1 MDKVRISVEN
11 DKIIAR
17 YYNDKSSNSF
27 SNIYFGNDAKRFIA
41 DSFKDSDIDIK
52 LKGKNMIVYSDSR
65 MTEFVNYSEVFNSDG
80 LNIDIDG
87 YLARRAGKAKG
98 FKRKSKIGKVTGGLA
113 FLMAILILLK
123 TPGVNLFKNNNDKSD
138 TKEKSLFDTIFDG
151 SLKDD
156 VESFLNDNHL
166 TSKPLESSN
175 DSSSVAG
182 TNDGTYENSD
192 DTLADFIA
200 DQENDSNDELTN
212 AEELENLL
220 NENDKMGGLY
230 IDKEYTLD
238 FKDRTDY
245 DKANHTKEYYYDV
258 IKKYAMMYGVSS
270 DLLLGIAIQNSDPG
284 TNIVNNRGGVGL
296 MQIHSEN
303 LNNTTIQAYNYQL
316 GKKDYLFIDEDKIKD
331 YNTNIKIG
339 CMLFQN
345 CLEYMDYNIIAAL
358 CAYNWGYDNTNKV
371 INDYAKSIGSTRED
385 VLKSSDIKWIDLY
398 EKDKQND
405 IAFPRMVLSYLDVSK
420 SFNNMMLASDGRT
433 QIVRTTVHN
442 SLVKVMK

>member
-87 YLARRAGKAKG
+87 YLARRAGKVKG
-98 FKRKSKIGKVTGGLA
+98 FKRKSKVGKVTGGLA

-151 SLKDD
+151 NLKDD
-156 VESFLNDNHL
+156 IEKFLNDKNL
-166 TSKPLESSN
+166 TSKPIEPN
-175 DSSSVAG
+175 SSVN
-182 TNDGTYENSD
+182 TENTSVPSLDELNDGDRETVSD
-192 DTLADFIA
+192 
-200 DQENDSNDELTN
+200 ERTN
-212 AEELENLL
+212 AEELEDLL
-220 NENDKMGGLY
+220 NENDKKGSLY
-230 IDKEYTLD
+230 IDKEYTLN
-238 FKDRTDY
+238 FKDRTDLE
-245 DKANHTKEYYYDV
+245 KGNHAELYYYDT
-258 IKKYAMMYGVSS
+258 INKYAKMYGVSPQ
-270 DLLLGIAIQNSDPG
+270 LMLGIAIQNSSPG
-284 TNIVNNRGGVGL
+284 TNLANNRGGEGL
-296 MQIHSEN
+296 MQIHYDD
-303 LNNTTIQAYNYQL
+303 LKNTYVYAYNYQL
-316 GKKDYLFIDEDKIKD
+316 GTRDKLLVDDDKTKE
-331 YNTNIKIG
+331 YVNNVKIG

-358 CAYNWGYDNTNKV
+358 CAYNWGYADTDKV
-371 INDYAKSIGSTRED
+371 LNEYAASVGLTREK
-385 VLKSSDIKWIDLY
+385 VLDGTSTKWVDLY
-398 EKDKQND
+398 EGNRGND
-405 IAFPRMVLSYLDVSK
+405 MAFPRMVLSYLDLSK
-420 SFNNMMLASDGRT
+420 PFNNVRLAQNGET
-433 QIVRTTVHN
+433 EIVRTTVHN

>member
-17 YYNDKSSNSF
+17 YYNDKSANSF

-87 YLARRAGKAKG
+87 YLARRAGTVKG
-98 FKRKSKIGKVTGGLA
+98 FKRKSKVGKVTGGLA

-138 TKEKSLFDTIFDG
+138 TKEKSLFDTVFDG
-151 SLKDD
+151 NLKDD
-156 VESFLNDNHL
+156 IENFLNDRNL
-166 TSKPLESSN
+166 TSKPIEPNSN
-175 DSSSVAG
+175 VNTGDTSSSSLDEL
-182 TNDGTYENSD
+182 NDGDREYVSD
-192 DTLADFIA
+192 
-200 DQENDSNDELTN
+200 ERTN
-212 AEELENLL
+212 AEELEDLL

>member
-17 YYNDKSSNSF
+17 YYNDKSANSF

-41 DSFKDSDIDIK
+41 DSFKNSDIDIK

-123 TPGVNLFKNNNDKSD
+123 TPGVNSFKNNSDKSD
-138 TKEKSLFDTIFDG
+138 TNEKSLFDTIFDG

-166 TSKPLESSN
+166 TSKPLESEPNVDGDTNVELPLEDLN
-175 DSSSVAG
+175 D
-182 TNDGTYENSD
+182 D
-192 DTLADFIA
+192 DKESLGD
-200 DQENDSNDELTN
+200 DLTN

-220 NENDKMGGLY
+220 KETVY
-230 IDKEYTLD
+230 VDKEYTLD
-238 FKDRTDY
+238 FKDRTDLE
-245 DKANHTKEYYYDV
+245 KGNHAELYYYNT
-258 IKKYAMMYGVSS
+258 INKYAKMFGVSS
-270 DLLLGIAIQNSDPG
+270 QLMLGIAIQNSSPG
-284 TNIVNNRGGVGL
+284 TNLANNRGGEGL
-296 MQIHSEN
+296 MQIHYDD
-303 LNNTTIQAYNYQL
+303 LKNTYVYAYNYQL
-316 GKKDYLFIDEDKIKD
+316 GTRDKLLVDDDKAKE
-331 YNTNIKIG
+331 YENNVKIG

-345 CLEYMDYNIIAAL
+345 CLEYMNYNVIAAL
-358 CAYNWGYDNTNKV
+358 CAYNWGYADTDKV
-371 INDYAKSIGSTRED
+371 LNEYAASVGLTREK
-385 VLKSSDIKWIDLY
+385 VLDGTSTKWVDLY
-398 EKDKQND
+398 EGNRGND
-405 IAFPRMVLSYLDVSK
+405 MAFPRMVLSYLDLSK
-420 SFNNMMLASDGRT
+420 PFNNVRLAQNGET
-433 QIVRTTVHN
+433 EIVRTTVHN

>member
-17 YYNDKSSNSF
+17 YYNDKRANSF

-87 YLARRAGKAKG
+87 YLARRAGTVKG

-123 TPGVNLFKNNNDKSD
+123 TPGVNSFKNNSDKLD
-138 TKEKSLFDTIFDG
+138 TNEKSLFDTIFDG

-166 TSKPLESSN
+166 TSKPLESEPNVDGDTNVELPLEDLN
-175 DSSSVAG
+175 D
-182 TNDGTYENSD
+182 D
-192 DTLADFIA
+192 DKESLG
-200 DQENDSNDELTN
+200 DELTN

-220 NENDKMGGLY
+220 KETVY
-230 IDKEYTLD
+230 VDKEYTLD
-238 FKDRTDY
+238 FKDRTDLE
-245 DKANHTKEYYYDV
+245 KGNHAELYYYNT
-258 IKKYAMMYGVSS
+258 INKYAKMFGVSS
-270 DLLLGIAIQNSDPG
+270 QLMLGIAIQNSSPG
-284 TNIVNNRGGVGL
+284 TNLANNRGGEGL
-296 MQIHSEN
+296 MQIHYDD
-303 LNNTTIQAYNYQL
+303 LKNTYVYAYNYQL
-316 GKKDYLFIDEDKIKD
+316 GTRDKLLVDDDKAKE
-331 YNTNIKIG
+331 YENNVKIG

-345 CLEYMDYNIIAAL
+345 CLEYMNYNVIAAL
-358 CAYNWGYDNTNKV
+358 CAYNWGYADTDKV
-371 INDYAKSIGSTRED
+371 LNEYAASVGLTREK
-385 VLKSSDIKWIDLY
+385 VLDGTSTKWVDLY
-398 EKDKQND
+398 EGNRGND
-405 IAFPRMVLSYLDVSK
+405 MAFPRMVLSYLDLSK
-420 SFNNMMLASDGRT
+420 PFNNVRLAQNGET
-433 QIVRTTVHN
+433 EIVRTTVHN

>member
-17 YYNDKSSNSF
+17 YYNDKSANSF

-41 DSFKDSDIDIK
+41 DSFKNSDINIK

-123 TPGVNLFKNNNDKSD
+123 TTGVNLFKNNNDKSD

-156 VESFLNDNHL
+156 VESFLNDRNL
-166 TSKPLESSN
+166 TSKPIEPNSN
-175 DSSSVAG
+175 VNTGDTSSSSLDEL
-182 TNDGTYENSD
+182 NDGDREYVSD
-192 DTLADFIA
+192 
-200 DQENDSNDELTN
+200 ERTN
-212 AEELENLL
+212 AEELEDLL
-220 NENDKMGGLY
+220 NENDKKGSLY

-238 FKDRTDY
+238 FKDRTDLE
-245 DKANHTKEYYYDV
+245 KGNHAELYYYNT
-258 IKKYAMMYGVSS
+258 INKYAKMFGVSS
-270 DLLLGIAIQNSDPG
+270 QLMLGIAIQNSSPG
-284 TNIVNNRGGVGL
+284 TNLANNRGGEGL
-296 MQIHSEN
+296 MQIHYDD
-303 LNNTTIQAYNYQL
+303 LKNTYVYAYNYQL
-316 GKKDYLFIDEDKIKD
+316 GTRDKLLVDDDKAKE
-331 YNTNIKIG
+331 YENNVKIG

-345 CLEYMDYNIIAAL
+345 CLEYMNYNVIAAL
-358 CAYNWGYDNTNKV
+358 CAYNWGYADTDKV
-371 INDYAKSIGSTRED
+371 LNEYAASVGLTREK
-385 VLKSSDIKWIDLY
+385 VLDGTSTKWVDLY
-398 EKDKQND
+398 EGNRGND
-405 IAFPRMVLSYLDVSK
+405 MAFPRMVLSYLDLSK
-420 SFNNMMLASDGRT
+420 PFNNVRLAQNGET
-433 QIVRTTVHN
+433 EIVRTTVHN

>member
-17 YYNDKSSNSF
+17 YYNDKSANSF

-41 DSFKDSDIDIK
+41 DSFKNSDIDIK

-123 TPGVNLFKNNNDKSD
+123 TPGVNSFKNNSDKSD
-138 TKEKSLFDTIFDG
+138 TNEKSLFDTIFDG

-166 TSKPLESSN
+166 TSKPLESEPNVDGDTNVELPLEDLN
-175 DSSSVAG
+175 D
-182 TNDGTYENSD
+182 D
-192 DTLADFIA
+192 DKESLG
-200 DQENDSNDELTN
+200 DELTN

-220 NENDKMGGLY
+220 KETVY
-230 IDKEYTLD
+230 VDKEYTLD
-238 FKDRTDY
+238 FKDRTDLE
-245 DKANHTKEYYYDV
+245 KGNHAELYYYNT
-258 IKKYAMMYGVSS
+258 INKYAKMYGVSS
-270 DLLLGIAIQNSDPG
+270 QLMLGIAIQNSSPG
-284 TNIVNNRGGVGL
+284 TNLANNRGGEGL
-296 MQIHSEN
+296 MQIHYDD
-303 LNNTTIQAYNYQL
+303 LKNTYVYAYNYQL
-316 GKKDYLFIDEDKIKD
+316 GTRDKLLVDDDKTKE
-331 YNTNIKIG
+331 YENNVKIG

-345 CLEYMDYNIIAAL
+345 CLEYMNYNVIAAL
-358 CAYNWGYDNTNKV
+358 CAYNWGYADTDKV
-371 INDYAKSIGSTRED
+371 LNEYAASVGLTREK
-385 VLKSSDIKWIDLY
+385 VLDGTSTKWVDLY
-398 EKDKQND
+398 EGNRGND
-405 IAFPRMVLSYLDVSK
+405 MAFPRMVLSYLDLSK
-420 SFNNMMLASDGRT
+420 PFNNVRLAQNGET
-433 QIVRTTVHN
+433 EIVRTTVHN

>member
-17 YYNDKSSNSF
+17 YYNDKSANSF

-123 TPGVNLFKNNNDKSD
+123 TTGVNLFKNNNDKSD

-156 VESFLNDNHL
+156 VESFLNDRNL
-166 TSKPLESSN
+166 TSKPIEPNSN
-175 DSSSVAG
+175 VNTGDTSSSSLDEL
-182 TNDGTYENSD
+182 NDGDREYVSD
-192 DTLADFIA
+192 
-200 DQENDSNDELTN
+200 ERTN
-212 AEELENLL
+212 AEELEDLL
-220 NENDKMGGLY
+220 NENDKKGSLY

-238 FKDRTDY
+238 FKDRTDLE
-245 DKANHTKEYYYDV
+245 KGNHAELYYYNT
-258 IKKYAMMYGVSS
+258 INKYAKMFGVSS
-270 DLLLGIAIQNSDPG
+270 QLMLGIAIQNSSPG
-284 TNIVNNRGGVGL
+284 TNLANNRGGEGL
-296 MQIHSEN
+296 MQIHYDD
-303 LNNTTIQAYNYQL
+303 LKNTYVYAYNYQL
-316 GKKDYLFIDEDKIKD
+316 GTRDKLLVDDDKAKE
-331 YNTNIKIG
+331 YENNVKIG

-345 CLEYMDYNIIAAL
+345 CLEYMNYNVIAAL
-358 CAYNWGYDNTNKV
+358 CAYNWGYADTDKV
-371 INDYAKSIGSTRED
+371 LNEYAASVGLTREK
-385 VLKSSDIKWIDLY
+385 VLDGTSTKWVDLY
-398 EKDKQND
+398 EGNRGND
-405 IAFPRMVLSYLDVSK
+405 MAFPRMVLSYLDLSK
-420 SFNNMMLASDGRT
+420 PFNNVRLAQNGET
-433 QIVRTTVHN
+433 EIVRTTVHN

>member
-17 YYNDKSSNSF
+17 YYNDKSANSF

-41 DSFKDSDIDIK
+41 DSFKNSDIDIK

-138 TKEKSLFDTIFDG
+138 TKEKSLFDTVFDG
-151 SLKDD
+151 NLKDD
-156 VESFLNDNHL
+156 IENFLNDRNL
-166 TSKPLESSN
+166 TSKPIEPNSN
-175 DSSSVAG
+175 VNTGDTSSSSLDEL
-182 TNDGTYENSD
+182 NDGDREYVSD
-192 DTLADFIA
+192 
-200 DQENDSNDELTN
+200 ERTN
-212 AEELENLL
+212 AEELEDLL
-220 NENDKMGGLY
+220 NENDKKGSLY
-230 IDKEYTLD
+230 IDNEYTLD
-238 FKDRTDY
+238 FKDRTDLE
-245 DKANHTKEYYYDV
+245 KGNHAELYYYNT
-258 IKKYAMMYGVSS
+258 INKYAKIYGVSP
-270 DLLLGIAIQNSDPG
+270 DLVLGIAIQNSDPG
-284 TNIVNNRGGVGL
+284 TNVVNNRGGEGL
-296 MQIHSEN
+296 MQIHYDEIK
-303 LNNTTIQAYNYQL
+303 NTNIYAYNYQMGVIEKFYVDSEN
-316 GKKDYLFIDEDKIKD
+316 GKIFE
-331 YNTNIKIG
+331 NNVKIG

-345 CLEYMDYNIIAAL
+345 CLEHMDYNIIAAL
-358 CAYNWGYDNTNKV
+358 CAYNWGYDDTDKV
-371 INDYAKSIGSTRED
+371 LNDYAKSIGSTRAD
-385 VLKSSDIKWIDLY
+385 VLSSSDTKWIDLY

-420 SFNNMMLASDGRT
+420 PFNNMKLASDGST

>member
-17 YYNDKSSNSF
+17 YYNDKSANSF

-138 TKEKSLFDTIFDG
+138 TKEKSLFDTVFDG
-151 SLKDD
+151 NLKDD
-156 VESFLNDNHL
+156 IENFLNDRNL
-166 TSKPLESSN
+166 TSKPIEPNSN
-175 DSSSVAG
+175 VNTGDTSSSSLDEL
-182 TNDGTYENSD
+182 NDGDREYVSD
-192 DTLADFIA
+192 
-200 DQENDSNDELTN
+200 ERTN
-212 AEELENLL
+212 AEELEDLL
-220 NENDKMGGLY
+220 NENDKKVSLY
-230 IDKEYTLD
+230 IDNEYTLD
-238 FKDRTDY
+238 FKDRTDLE
-245 DKANHTKEYYYDV
+245 KGNHAELYYYNT
-258 IKKYAMMYGVSS
+258 INKYAKIYGVSP
-270 DLLLGIAIQNSDPG
+270 DLVLGIAIQNSSPG
-284 TNIVNNRGGVGL
+284 TNLANNRGGEGL
-296 MQIHSEN
+296 MQIHYDD
-303 LNNTTIQAYNYQL
+303 LKNTYVYAYNYQL
-316 GKKDYLFIDEDKIKD
+316 GTRDKLLVDDDKTKE
-331 YNTNIKIG
+331 YENNVKIG

-345 CLEYMDYNIIAAL
+345 CLEYMNYNVIAAL
-358 CAYNWGYDNTNKV
+358 CAYNWGYADTDKV
-371 INDYAKSIGSTRED
+371 LNEYAASVGLTREK
-385 VLKSSDIKWIDLY
+385 VLDGTSTKWVDLY
-398 EKDKQND
+398 EGNRGND
-405 IAFPRMVLSYLDVSK
+405 MAFPRMVLSYLDLSK
-420 SFNNMMLASDGRT
+420 PFNNVRLAQNGET
-433 QIVRTTVHN
+433 EIVRTTVHN

>member
-17 YYNDKSSNSF
+17 YYNDKRANSF

-41 DSFKDSDIDIK
+41 DSFKDSNIDIK

-98 FKRKSKIGKVTGGLA
+98 FKRKSKVGKVTGGLA

-151 SLKDD
+151 NLKDD
-156 VESFLNDNHL
+156 IENFLNDKNL
-166 TSKPLESSN
+166 TSKPIESN
-175 DSSSVAG
+175 SSVN
-182 TNDGTYENSD
+182 TENTSVPSLDELNDGDRETVSD
-192 DTLADFIA
+192 
-200 DQENDSNDELTN
+200 ERTN

-331 YNTNIKIG
+331 YKTNIKIG

-345 CLEYMDYNIIAAL
+345 CLEYMDYNVIAAL
-358 CAYNWGYDNTNKV
+358 CAYNWGYDNTNTV
-371 INDYAKSIGSTRED
+371 INNYAKSIGSTRED

-420 SFNNMMLASDGRT
+420 PFNNMKLASDGRT

>member
-17 YYNDKSSNSF
+17 YYNDKSANSF

-138 TKEKSLFDTIFDG
+138 TKEKSLFDTVFDG
-151 SLKDD
+151 NLKDD
-156 VESFLNDNHL
+156 IENFLNDRNL
-166 TSKPLESSN
+166 TSKPIEPNSN
-175 DSSSVAG
+175 VNTGDTSSSSLDEL
-182 TNDGTYENSD
+182 NDGDREYVSD
-192 DTLADFIA
+192 
-200 DQENDSNDELTN
+200 ERTN
-212 AEELENLL
+212 AEELEDLL
-220 NENDKMGGLY
+220 NENDKKGSLY
-230 IDKEYTLD
+230 IDNEYTLD
-238 FKDRTDY
+238 FKDRTDLE
-245 DKANHTKEYYYDV
+245 KGNHAELYYYNT
-258 IKKYAMMYGVSS
+258 INKYAKIYGVSP
-270 DLLLGIAIQNSDPG
+270 DLVLGIAIQNSDPG
-284 TNIVNNRGGVGL
+284 TNVVNNRGGEGL
-296 MQIHSEN
+296 MQIHYDEIK
-303 LNNTTIQAYNYQL
+303 NTNIYAYNYQMGVIEKFYVDSEN
-316 GKKDYLFIDEDKIKD
+316 GKIFE
-331 YNTNIKIG
+331 NNVKIG

-345 CLEYMDYNIIAAL
+345 CLEHMDYNIIAAL
-358 CAYNWGYDNTNKV
+358 CAYNWGYDDTDKV
-371 INDYAKSIGSTRED
+371 LNDYAKSIGSTRAD
-385 VLKSSDIKWIDLY
+385 VLSSSDTKWIDLY

-420 SFNNMMLASDGRT
+420 PFNNMKLASDGST

>member
-17 YYNDKSSNSF
+17 YYNDKRANSF

-98 FKRKSKIGKVTGGLA
+98 FKRKSKVGKVTGGLA

-123 TPGVNLFKNNNDKSD
+123 TPGVNLFKNTNDKSD

-151 SLKDD
+151 NLKDD
-156 VESFLNDNHL
+156 IENFLNDKNL
-166 TSKPLESSN
+166 TSKPIEPN
-175 DSSSVAG
+175 SSVN
-182 TNDGTYENSD
+182 TENTSVPSLDELNDGDRETVSD
-192 DTLADFIA
+192 
-200 DQENDSNDELTN
+200 ERTN

-220 NENDKMGGLY
+220 NENDKKGSLY

-238 FKDRTDY
+238 FKDRTDLE
-245 DKANHTKEYYYDV
+245 KGNHTKEYYYNV
-258 IKKYAMMYGVSS
+258 IKKYAMMYGVSP
-270 DLLLGIAIQNSDPG
+270 DLVLGIAIQNSDPG
-284 TNIVNNRGGVGL
+284 TNVVNNRGGVGL
-296 MQIHSEN
+296 MQIHSED
-303 LNNTTIQAYNYQL
+303 LNNTTIKAYNYQL
-316 GKKDYLFIDEDKIKD
+316 GINEYFPVDEDKIKD
-331 YNTNIKIG
+331 YKTNIKIG
-339 CMLFQN
+339 CMVFQN

-358 CAYNWGYDNTNKV
+358 CAYNWGYADTDKV
-371 INDYAKSIGSTRED
+371 LNEYAASVGLTREK
-385 VLKSSDIKWIDLY
+385 VLDGTSTKWVDLY
-398 EKDKQND
+398 EGNRGND
-405 IAFPRMVLSYLDVSK
+405 MAFPRMVLSYLDLSK
-420 SFNNMMLASDGRT
+420 PFNNVRLAQNGET
-433 QIVRTTVHN
+433 EIVRTTVHN

>member
-11 DKIIAR
+11 DKIITR
-17 YYNDKSSNSF
+17 YYNDKRANSF

-98 FKRKSKIGKVTGGLA
+98 FKRKSKVGKVTGGLA

-151 SLKDD
+151 NLKDD
-156 VESFLNDNHL
+156 IENFLNDKNL
-166 TSKPLESSN
+166 TSKPIESN
-175 DSSSVAG
+175 SSVN
-182 TNDGTYENSD
+182 TENTSVPSLDELNDGDRETVSD
-192 DTLADFIA
+192 
-200 DQENDSNDELTN
+200 ERTN

-331 YNTNIKIG
+331 YKTNIKIG

-345 CLEYMDYNIIAAL
+345 CLEYMDYNVIAAL
-358 CAYNWGYDNTNKV
+358 CAYNWGYDNTNTV

-442 SLVKVMK
+442 SLVKGMK

>member
-17 YYNDKSSNSF
+17 YYNDKRANSF

-41 DSFKDSDIDIK
+41 DSFKDSNIDIK

-98 FKRKSKIGKVTGGLA
+98 FKRKSKVGKVTGGLA

-123 TPGVNLFKNNNDKSD
+123 TPGVNLFKNTNDKSD

-151 SLKDD
+151 NLKDD
-156 VESFLNDNHL
+156 IENFLNDKNL
-166 TSKPLESSN
+166 TSKPLEPN
-175 DSSSVAG
+175 SSVN
-182 TNDGTYENSD
+182 TENTSVPSLDELNDGDRETVSD
-192 DTLADFIA
+192 
-200 DQENDSNDELTN
+200 ERTN

-331 YNTNIKIG
+331 YKTNIKIG

-345 CLEYMDYNIIAAL
+345 CLEYMDYNVIAAL
-358 CAYNWGYDNTNKV
+358 CAYNWGYDNTNTV

-442 SLVKVMK
+442 SLVKGMK

>member
-123 TPGVNLFKNNNDKSD
+123 TTGFTTRLTNNNSSD

-156 VESFLNDNHL
+156 VESFLNDRNL
-166 TSKPLESSN
+166 TSKPIEPNSN
-175 DSSSVAG
+175 VNTGDTSSSSLDEL
-182 TNDGTYENSD
+182 NDGDREYVSD
-192 DTLADFIA
+192 
-200 DQENDSNDELTN
+200 ERTN
-212 AEELENLL
+212 AEELEDLL
-220 NENDKMGGLY
+220 NENDKKGSLY

-238 FKDRTDY
+238 FKDRTDLE
-245 DKANHTKEYYYDV
+245 KGNHAELYYYNT
-258 IKKYAMMYGVSS
+258 INKYAKMFGVSS
-270 DLLLGIAIQNSDPG
+270 QLMLGIAIQNSSPG
-284 TNIVNNRGGVGL
+284 TNLANNRGGEGL
-296 MQIHSEN
+296 MQIHYDD
-303 LNNTTIQAYNYQL
+303 LKNTYVYAYNYQL
-316 GKKDYLFIDEDKIKD
+316 GTRDKLLVDDDKAKE
-331 YNTNIKIG
+331 YENNVKIG

-345 CLEYMDYNIIAAL
+345 CLEYMNYNVIAAL
-358 CAYNWGYDNTNKV
+358 CAYNWGYADTDKV
-371 INDYAKSIGSTRED
+371 LNEYAASVGLTREK
-385 VLKSSDIKWIDLY
+385 VLDGTSTKWVDLY
-398 EKDKQND
+398 EGNRGND
-405 IAFPRMVLSYLDVSK
+405 MAFPRMVLSYLDLSK
-420 SFNNMMLASDGRT
+420 PFNNVRLAQNGET
-433 QIVRTTVHN
+433 EIVRTTVHN

>member
-27 SNIYFGNDAKRFIA
+27 SNIFFGNDAKRFIA

-98 FKRKSKIGKVTGGLA
+98 FKRKSKVGKVTGGLA

-151 SLKDD
+151 NLKDD
-156 VESFLNDNHL
+156 IENFLNDKNL
-166 TSKPLESSN
+166 TSKPIESN
-175 DSSSVAG
+175 SSVN
-182 TNDGTYENSD
+182 TENTSVPSLDELNDGDRETVSD
-192 DTLADFIA
+192 
-200 DQENDSNDELTN
+200 ERTN

-245 DKANHTKEYYYDV
+245 EKGNHTKEYYYNV
-258 IKKYAMMYGVSS
+258 IKKCAMMYGVSP
-270 DLLLGIAIQNSDPG
+270 DLVLGIAIQNSDPG
-284 TNIVNNRGGVGL
+284 TNVVNNRGGVGL
-296 MQIHSEN
+296 MQIHSED
-303 LNNTTIQAYNYQL
+303 LNNTTIKAYNYQL
-316 GKKDYLFIDEDKIKD
+316 GINEYFPVDEDKIKD
-331 YNTNIKIG
+331 YKTNIKIG
-339 CMLFQN
+339 CMVFQN

-358 CAYNWGYDNTNKV
+358 CAYNWGYDDTDKV
-371 INDYAKSIGSTRED
+371 LNDYAKSIGSTRAD
-385 VLKSSDIKWIDLY
+385 VLSSSDTKWIDLY

-420 SFNNMMLASDGRT
+420 PFNNMKLASDGST

>member
-17 YYNDKSSNSF
+17 YYNDKRANSF

-41 DSFKDSDIDIK
+41 DSFKDSNIDIK

-87 YLARRAGKAKG
+87 YLARRAGKVKG

-123 TPGVNLFKNNNDKSD
+123 TPGVNLFKNTNDKSD

-151 SLKDD
+151 NLKDD
-156 VESFLNDNHL
+156 IENFLNDKNL
-166 TSKPLESSN
+166 TSKPIESN
-175 DSSSVAG
+175 SSVN
-182 TNDGTYENSD
+182 TENTSVPSLDELNDGDRETVSD
-192 DTLADFIA
+192 
-200 DQENDSNDELTN
+200 ERTN

-331 YNTNIKIG
+331 YKTNIKIG

-345 CLEYMDYNIIAAL
+345 CLEYMDYNVIAAL
-358 CAYNWGYDNTNKV
+358 CAYNWGYDNTNTV
-371 INDYAKSIGSTRED
+371 INNYAKSIGSTRED

-420 SFNNMMLASDGRT
+420 PFNNMKLASDGRT

>member
-17 YYNDKSSNSF
+17 YYNDKRANSF

-87 YLARRAGKAKG
+87 YLARRAGTVKG

-123 TPGVNLFKNNNDKSD
+123 TPGVNSFKNNSDKLD
-138 TKEKSLFDTIFDG
+138 TNEKSLFDTIFDG

-166 TSKPLESSN
+166 TSKPLESEPNVDGDTNVELPLEDLN
-175 DSSSVAG
+175 D
-182 TNDGTYENSD
+182 D
-192 DTLADFIA
+192 DKESLG
-200 DQENDSNDELTN
+200 DELTN

-220 NENDKMGGLY
+220 KETVY
-230 IDKEYTLD
+230 VDKEYTLD

-331 YNTNIKIG
+331 YKTNIKIG

>member
-17 YYNDKSSNSF
+17 YYNDKSANSF

-138 TKEKSLFDTIFDG
+138 TNEKSLFDTIFDG

-156 VESFLNDNHL
+156 VESFLNDRNL
-166 TSKPLESSN
+166 TSKPIEPNSN
-175 DSSSVAG
+175 VNTGDTSSSSLDEL
-182 TNDGTYENSD
+182 NDGDREYVSD
-192 DTLADFIA
+192 
-200 DQENDSNDELTN
+200 ERTN
-212 AEELENLL
+212 AEELEDLL
-220 NENDKMGGLY
+220 NENDKKGSLY

-238 FKDRTDY
+238 FKDRTDLE
-245 DKANHTKEYYYDV
+245 KGNHAELYYYNT
-258 IKKYAMMYGVSS
+258 INKYAKMFGVSS
-270 DLLLGIAIQNSDPG
+270 QLMLGIAIQNSSPG
-284 TNIVNNRGGVGL
+284 TNLANNRGGEGL
-296 MQIHSEN
+296 MQIHYDD
-303 LNNTTIQAYNYQL
+303 LKNTYVYAYNYQL
-316 GKKDYLFIDEDKIKD
+316 GTRDKLLVDDDKAKE
-331 YNTNIKIG
+331 YENNVKIG

-345 CLEYMDYNIIAAL
+345 CLEYMNYNVIAAL
-358 CAYNWGYDNTNKV
+358 CAYNWGYADTDKV
-371 INDYAKSIGSTRED
+371 LNEYAASVGLTREK
-385 VLKSSDIKWIDLY
+385 VLDGTSTKWVDLY
-398 EKDKQND
+398 EGNRGND
-405 IAFPRMVLSYLDVSK
+405 MAFPRMVLSYLDLSK
-420 SFNNMMLASDGRT
+420 PFNNVRLAQNGET
-433 QIVRTTVHN
+433 EIVRTTVHN

>member
-17 YYNDKSSNSF
+17 YYNDKSANSF

-87 YLARRAGKAKG
+87 YLARRAGTVKG
-98 FKRKSKIGKVTGGLA
+98 FKRKSKVGKVTGGLA

-138 TKEKSLFDTIFDG
+138 TKEKSLFDTVFDG
-151 SLKDD
+151 NLKDD
-156 VESFLNDNHL
+156 IENFLNDRNL
-166 TSKPLESSN
+166 TSKPLESGN

-192 DTLADFIA
+192 DTLADLM
-200 DQENDSNDELTN
+200 DGQENNSNDELTN

-220 NENDKMGGLY
+220 NEKDKNGDLY

-238 FKDRTDY
+238 FKDRTDLE
-245 DKANHTKEYYYDV
+245 KGNHAELYYYNT
-258 IKKYAMMYGVSS
+258 INKYAKMFGVSS
-270 DLLLGIAIQNSDPG
+270 QLMLGIAIQNSSPG
-284 TNIVNNRGGVGL
+284 TNLANNRGGEGL
-296 MQIHSEN
+296 MQIHYDD
-303 LNNTTIQAYNYQL
+303 LKNTYVYAYNYQL
-316 GKKDYLFIDEDKIKD
+316 GTRDKLLVDDDKAKE
-331 YNTNIKIG
+331 YENNVKIG

-345 CLEYMDYNIIAAL
+345 CLEYMNYNVIAAL
-358 CAYNWGYDNTNKV
+358 CAYNWGYADTDKV
-371 INDYAKSIGSTRED
+371 LNEYAASVGLTREK
-385 VLKSSDIKWIDLY
+385 VLDGTSTKWVDLY
-398 EKDKQND
+398 EGNRGND
-405 IAFPRMVLSYLDVSK
+405 MAFPRMVLSYLDLSK
-420 SFNNMMLASDGRT
+420 PFNNVRLAQNGET
-433 QIVRTTVHN
+433 EIVRTTVHN

>member
-17 YYNDKSSNSF
+17 YYNDKSANSF

-41 DSFKDSDIDIK
+41 DSFKNSDIDIK

-87 YLARRAGKAKG
+87 YLARRAGTVKG

-123 TPGVNLFKNNNDKSD
+123 TPGVNSFKNNSDKLD
-138 TKEKSLFDTIFDG
+138 TNEKSLFDTIFDG

-166 TSKPLESSN
+166 TSKPLESEPNVDGDTNVELPLEDLN
-175 DSSSVAG
+175 D
-182 TNDGTYENSD
+182 D
-192 DTLADFIA
+192 DKESLG
-200 DQENDSNDELTN
+200 DELTN

-220 NENDKMGGLY
+220 KETVY
-230 IDKEYTLD
+230 VDKEYTLD
-238 FKDRTDY
+238 FKDRTDLE
-245 DKANHTKEYYYDV
+245 KGNHAELYYYNT
-258 IKKYAMMYGVSS
+258 INKYAKMFGVSS
-270 DLLLGIAIQNSDPG
+270 QLMLGIAIQNSSPG
-284 TNIVNNRGGVGL
+284 TNLANNRGGEGL
-296 MQIHSEN
+296 MQIHYDD
-303 LNNTTIQAYNYQL
+303 LKNTYVYAYNYQL
-316 GKKDYLFIDEDKIKD
+316 GTRDKLLVDDDKAKE
-331 YNTNIKIG
+331 YENNVKIG

-345 CLEYMDYNIIAAL
+345 CLEYMNYNVIAAL
-358 CAYNWGYDNTNKV
+358 CAYNWGYADTDKV
-371 INDYAKSIGSTRED
+371 LNEYAASVGLTREK
-385 VLKSSDIKWIDLY
+385 VLDGTSTKWVDLY
-398 EKDKQND
+398 EGNRGND
-405 IAFPRMVLSYLDVSK
+405 MAFPRMVLSYLDLSK
-420 SFNNMMLASDGRT
+420 PFNNVRLAQNGET
-433 QIVRTTVHN
+433 EIVRTTVHN

>member
-98 FKRKSKIGKVTGGLA
+98 FKRKSKVGKVTGGLA

-138 TKEKSLFDTIFDG
+138 TKEKSLFDTVFDG
-151 SLKDD
+151 NLKDD
-156 VESFLNDNHL
+156 IENFLNDRNL
-166 TSKPLESSN
+166 TSKPIEPNSN
-175 DSSSVAG
+175 VNTGDTSSSSLDEL
-182 TNDGTYENSD
+182 NDGDREYVSD
-192 DTLADFIA
+192 
-200 DQENDSNDELTN
+200 ERTN
-212 AEELENLL
+212 AEELEDLL
-220 NENDKMGGLY
+220 NENDKKGSLY

-238 FKDRTDY
+238 FKDRTDLE
-245 DKANHTKEYYYDV
+245 KGNHAELYYYNT
-258 IKKYAMMYGVSS
+258 INKYAKMFGVSS
-270 DLLLGIAIQNSDPG
+270 QLMLGIAIQNSSPG
-284 TNIVNNRGGVGL
+284 TNLANNRGGEGL
-296 MQIHSEN
+296 MQIHYDD
-303 LNNTTIQAYNYQL
+303 LKNTYVYAYNYQL
-316 GKKDYLFIDEDKIKD
+316 GTRDKLLVDDDKAKE
-331 YNTNIKIG
+331 YENNVKIG

-345 CLEYMDYNIIAAL
+345 CLEYMNYNVIAAL
-358 CAYNWGYDNTNKV
+358 CAYNWGYADTDKV
-371 INDYAKSIGSTRED
+371 LNEYAASVGLTREK
-385 VLKSSDIKWIDLY
+385 VLDGTSTKWVDLY
-398 EKDKQND
+398 EGNRGND
-405 IAFPRMVLSYLDVSK
+405 MAFPRMVLSYLDLSK
-420 SFNNMMLASDGRT
+420 PFNNVRLAQNGET
-433 QIVRTTVHN
+433 EIVRTTVHN

>member
-17 YYNDKSSNSF
+17 YYNDKSANSF

-41 DSFKDSDIDIK
+41 DSFKNSDIDIK

-65 MTEFVNYSEVFNSDG
+65 ITEFIDYSEVFNSDG

-98 FKRKSKIGKVTGGLA
+98 FKRKSKVGKVTGGLA

-138 TKEKSLFDTIFDG
+138 TKEKSLFDTVFDG
-151 SLKDD
+151 NLKDD
-156 VESFLNDNHL
+156 IENFLNDRNL
-166 TSKPLESSN
+166 TSKPIEPNSN
-175 DSSSVAG
+175 VNTGDTSSSSLDEL
-182 TNDGTYENSD
+182 NDGDREYVSD
-192 DTLADFIA
+192 
-200 DQENDSNDELTN
+200 ERTN
-212 AEELENLL
+212 AEELEDLL
-220 NENDKMGGLY
+220 NENDKKGNLY
-230 IDKEYTLD
+230 IDNEYTLD
-238 FKDRTDY
+238 FKDRTDLE
-245 DKANHTKEYYYDV
+245 KGNHAELYYYNT
-258 IKKYAMMYGVSS
+258 INKYAKIYGVSP
-270 DLLLGIAIQNSDPG
+270 DLVLGIAIQNSDPG
-284 TNIVNNRGGVGL
+284 TNVVNNRGGEGL
-296 MQIHSEN
+296 MQIHYDEIK
-303 LNNTTIQAYNYQL
+303 NTNIYAYNYQMGVIEKFYVDSEN
-316 GKKDYLFIDEDKIKD
+316 GKIFE
-331 YNTNIKIG
+331 NNVKIG

-345 CLEYMDYNIIAAL
+345 CLEHMDYNIIAAL
-358 CAYNWGYDNTNKV
+358 CAYNWGYNDTDKV
-371 INDYAKSIGSTRED
+371 LNDYAKSIGSTRAD
-385 VLKSSDIKWIDLY
+385 VLSSSDTKWIDLY

-420 SFNNMMLASDGRT
+420 PFNNMKLASDGST

>member
-17 YYNDKSSNSF
+17 YYNDKRANSF

-41 DSFKDSDIDIK
+41 DSFKDSNIDIK

-98 FKRKSKIGKVTGGLA
+98 FKRKSKVGKVTGGLA

-151 SLKDD
+151 NLKDD
-156 VESFLNDNHL
+156 IENFLNDKNL
-166 TSKPLESSN
+166 TSKPIESN
-175 DSSSVAG
+175 SSVN
-182 TNDGTYENSD
+182 TENTSVPSLDELNDGDRETVSD
-192 DTLADFIA
+192 
-200 DQENDSNDELTN
+200 ERTN

-331 YNTNIKIG
+331 YKTNIKIG

-358 CAYNWGYDNTNKV
+358 CAYNWGYDDTDKV
-371 INDYAKSIGSTRED
+371 INDYAKSIGSTRAD
-385 VLKSSDIKWIDLY
+385 VLSSSDTKWIDLY

-420 SFNNMMLASDGRT
+420 PFNNMKLASDGRT